1 MLEYGGT
8 IGAEAPALAAPP
20 AEPASDKRL
29 GNDLLRLA
37 LAHRLLIALFVLA
50 GAVGGV
56 VLSKTLPPRYIAV
69 TQIYLDPRGLPGAD
83 RDPSNAQDSTGYINL
98 VESQARIVSS
108 QLVLDRVVAAEAL
121 DKDPEFAPKG
131 FSLFGSLFGAQEIPG
146 EATRAAVRALAQ
158 RLTVRRPERTFI
170 IEIGIASRDPIKA
183 AKIANAVAHAFIE
196 VQSLL
201 YAQSAR
207 ETSTV
212 LTARLEGL
220 RHQLLDAE
228 RQVEDFKAKNG
239 LIGTREQLISD
250 QQLRDINQQL
260 TLARVR
266 TEDAKA
272 RSEQV
277 QKALKDRG
285 DLGPLTESLNLGT
298 VTALRGRVA
307 EAQRQLA
314 ELSSDLG
321 PLHPAVKKAQSV
333 LTDAQRAME
342 AESKRIANSFRRDY
356 ERAANAQALIENNLA
371 AAQKL
376 TIANSETSVR
386 LRDLEREADATRTL
400 YESFLNRARRTGEA
414 PDLDGTSTH
423 IVSVAVPPKDR
434 ASPPGGLVSMIAGG
448 FLGLVGALAW
458 IWLRAGALRELLV
471 RRTNMPPAAANA
483 EAASDDATELPS
495 ERLLPAPPVATF
507 RITPDSH
514 FRRRATEIGEDR
526 LDLTRI
532 GLPTVGPGS
541 TLDEFHPILDFLH
554 ARGTFEEC
562 RSVAVLGSNDLQER
576 TTLALNLAI
585 ASSLSGEA
593 AALLEADASGNRLA
607 RMIAAYREEQGED
620 ADTPV
625 IRTTNRLVLA
635 QAPPNDDATG
645 WTRERVMRTLKEGE
659 HPVDWLICDGPA
671 EIAGPGLARFFDA
684 IDDILLVTTH
694 EDTIGDLAALR
705 GTIGHNAEKIAACV
719 VIDSVIFAPRPA
731 MEAV

>member
-1 MLEYGGT
+1 MFEYGGT
-8 IGAEAPALAAPP
+8 IGADDPALAAPP
-20 AEPASDKRL
+20 AVIAS
-29 GNDLLRLA
+29 GQGPVSELLRLA
-37 LAHRLLIALFVLA
+37 LAHRLVIVLFVLA
-50 GAVGGV
+50 GAVAGV
-56 VLSKTLPPRYIAV
+56 VLSKTLPPRYVAV
-69 TQIYLDPRGLPGAD
+69 TQIYLDPRGLPGAE

-108 QLVLDRVVAAEAL
+108 QLVLDRVVAAESL

-131 FSLFGSLFGAQEIPG
+131 FSLFGSLFGAHEVPG

-170 IEIGIASRDPIKA
+170 IEIGVASRDPIRA
-183 AKIANAVAHAFIE
+183 ARIANAVAHAFIE

-201 YAQSAR
+201 HAQSAR
-207 ETSTV
+207 DTSTV

-239 LIGTREQLISD
+239 LIGTREQLSSD

-277 QKALKDRG
+277 QRALKTRG

-314 ELSSDLG
+314 DLSSDLG

-333 LTDAQRAME
+333 LADAQKAME
-342 AESKRIANSFRRDY
+342 VESKRIADSFKRDY
-356 ERAANAQALIENNLA
+356 ERAAAAQGLIENNVA

-400 YESFLNRARRTGEA
+400 YESFLNRARRSGEA

-448 FLGLVGALAW
+448 LLGLVGGLAW
-458 IWLRAGALRELLV
+458 IWLRAGALKDLLARRPKISPLREAAD
-471 RRTNMPPAAANA
+471 AAADPA
-483 EAASDDATELPS
+483 PLPLD
-495 ERLLPAPPVATF
+495 RLLAAPPIRTF
-507 RITPDSH
+507 RITADSR
-514 FRRRATEIGEDR
+514 FRRRAIDIGEER
-526 LDLTRI
+526 LDITRI
-532 GLPTVGPGS
+532 GLPTLASSS

-554 ARGTFEEC
+554 ARGSFEAC
-562 RSVAVLGSNDLQER
+562 RSVVVVGGNDLQQR
-576 TTLALNLAI
+576 TTLALNLAL
-585 ASSLSGEA
+585 AASLSGEA
-593 AALLEADASGNRLA
+593 TALFEADDTGNRLA
-607 RMIAAYREEQGED
+607 EAIAAHREEQSGDFE
-620 ADTPV
+620 APL
-625 IRTTNRLVLA
+625 IRTTNRVLLA
-635 QAPPNDDATG
+635 QVPPNADQAG
-645 WTRERVMRTLKEGE
+645 WTRSRVIRVLKDGER
-659 HPVDWLICDGPA
+659 PIDWLICDGPD
-671 EIAGPGLARFFDA
+671 EITGPGLARYFDA
-684 IDDILLVTTH
+684 VDDIILVA
-694 EDTIGDLAALR
+694 EEGEPEVAALR
-705 GTIGHNAEKIAACV
+705 RELGRNGDKIAACV
-719 VIDSVIFAPRPA
+719 MVDSAICALQPA